1 MIDLAQEAP
10 DTVFL
15 AEDEAWMYLQAT
27 VMAVWNPVGETPVVR
42 VDPGR
47 SKVAFYGSLNLQTGE
62 ELATRTTELNASVTA
77 QHLQQ
82 VLTSYP
88 GQRIVLFWDRA
99 PWHRGLAIREV
110 LAANPR
116 LEIVEFPTGSPDLNP
131 QEQVWKRTRRA
142 VSHNHVTPK
151 LLDLADRFEAHLTA
165 QTFRSA
171 FLEQYGFYLVCPFLN

>member
-1 MIDLAQEAP
+1 M
-10 DTVFL
+10 
-15 AEDEAWMYLQAT
+15 
-27 VMAVWNPVGETPVVR
+27 
-42 VDPGR
+42 
-47 SKVAFYGSLNLQTGE
+47 NLQTGE

-142 VSHNHVTPK
+142 VRHNHVTPK
-151 LLDLADRFEAHLTA
+151 LLDLADRVEAHLTA
-165 QTFRSA
+165 QTFRSS
-171 FLEQYGFYLVCPFLN
+171 FLEQYGF